1 MKTTLTHL
9 RISLPQQLNVRIPA
23 WITSVEEIAIG
34 AGLDSSRMKIL
45 LHQLF
50 LCYLKNSKLRR
61 SKVGENFIPD
71 YFPVSSTLLKQT
83 CTDNYLKYINALIQ
97 AGVIDRRSSEYGTSS
112 YVVGGH
118 AQLYRWNIV
127 DTYEGGCSFR
137 KETVTG
143 YKQIKS
149 VMRTRDQFIK
159 ECKQNAVEYSILNPV
174 FAQLHSY
181 LDDVVFDPEYY
192 KISEQHSVTSDLRF
206 LESEA
211 LANKDFV
218 WFSVDK
224 FGNRLHHPFTTIPK
238 EYRQHLRF
246 KDCSGTAL
254 VELDIKNSQPYF
266 SSVISSKRLVNEHLV
281 EFLPLLPYIEKFDK
295 NADFLL
301 YRKLCVEGRLYDFL
315 MDSLGMNSKNENDT
329 HKIKELFFASVLFS
343 KLRVY
348 GKKSRFREAF
358 KSVFPSVHAMFQTI
372 KGLDETVLPELKN
385 IIRPTS
391 KKFKYEKS
399 NDAYKLVAC
408 LMQRSEAK
416 VMLQIVAPRLVE
428 AGIKFITIHDSV
440 MVLPEHAGLAKQIIY
455 DAFESIGL
463 VPPTLSIK

>member
-1 MKTTLTHL
+1 MTTTFTHPH
-9 RISLPQQLNVRIPA
+9 RSLPQQLSVRIPA
-23 WITSVEEIAIG
+23 WITSVEEIATG

-50 LCYLKNSKLRR
+50 LCYLKNSRLRR
-61 SKVGENFIPD
+61 SKVGKNYIPD
-71 YFPVSSTLLKQT
+71 YFPVSSNLLKQT
-83 CTDNYLKYINALIQ
+83 CTDNYRKYISALIQ
-97 AGVIDRRSSEYGTSS
+97 AGVIDRRKSEYGTSS
-112 YVVGGH
+112 YVVGVH
-118 AQLYRWNIV
+118 AQLYRWRIG
-127 DTYEGGCSFR
+127 DSSHGGCSFR

-159 ECKQNAVEYSILNPV
+159 ECRQNAIEYSIHNPV
-174 FAQLHSY
+174 FVQLQSY
-181 LDDVVFDPEYY
+181 LDDILFDAEYY
-192 KISEQHSVTSDLRF
+192 KISEQHCVTSDLRF

-211 LANKDFV
+211 LANKDFA

-224 FGNRLHHPFTTIPK
+224 FGNRLHHPFTTMPK
-238 EYRQHLRF
+238 EYRKHLRF
-246 KDCSGTAL
+246 QDCSDKPL
-254 VELDIKNSQPYF
+254 IELDIKNSQPYF
-266 SSVISSKRLVNEHLV
+266 SSVLSSKRLINEYLI
-281 EFLPLLPYIEKFDK
+281 EFLPLLPYIEKFERK
-295 NADFLL
+295 ADFLL
-301 YRKLCVEGRLYDFL
+301 YRKLCVEGRLYEFL
-315 MDSLGMNSKNENDT
+315 MESLSMNSKNENDR

-348 GKKSRFREAF
+348 GEKSRFREAF

-385 IIRPTS
+385 IIRPTG

-408 LMQRSEAK
+408 LMQRSEAT

-428 AGIKFITIHDSV
+428 EGIKFITIHDSV
-440 MVLPEHAGLAKQIIY
+440 MLLPEHAERAKQIIGE
-455 DAFESIGL
+455 AFKSIAL
-463 VPPTLSIK
+463 PPPTLS